1 MLICGDKDTK
11 KIDIE
16 EWITEKIQK
25 NGPALTSYNVFTVKI

>member
-1 MLICGDKDTK
+1 MVYGGKDTK

-25 NGPALTSYNVFTVKI
+25 NWPALTSYNVFTVKI

>member
-25 NGPALTSYNVFTVKI
+25 N

>member
-25 NGPALTSYNVFTVKI
+25 NCPALTSYNVFSVKI